1 MQLLEDLRG
10 TAMMQQL
17 RHKVGRGPKGLK
29 KRPKVNCKRQEN
41 GEDHFEDNLFF
52 LLVFTIFSI
61 IFSFLFL
68 VVFSHLVPR

>member
-52 LLVFTIFSI
+52 CWFSPFFPS
-61 IFSFLFL
+61 FSRFF
-68 VVFSHLVPR
+68 FW

>member
-29 KRPKVNCKRQEN
+29 KWPKVNSAKGRKKTTLKTTFLHPFF
-41 GEDHFEDNLFF
+41 HF
-52 LLVFTIFSI
+52 
-61 IFSFLFL
+61 FL

>member
-29 KRPKVNCKRQEN
+29 NRPKVNFAKGRKTEKTTLKTTFFFV
-41 GEDHFEDNLFF
+41 GVHHFFHHF
-52 LLVFTIFSI
+52 LVF
-61 IFSFLFL
+61 FL